1 MMQQHTWGGCLFPL
15 FAVNHMF
22 HLQCW
27 GVFICNVLFY
37 LLSFLFARHP
47 LMIEMNKSTTT
58 YKLRPMF
65 TVYLTAYD
73 DNLVCSMNWWTWTCE
88 GLELLVICSV
98 LPMKMFFAYSIIH
111 VCHQTVGHIHSQAIC
126 HDWDGCVPWFHAYH
140 DILSV
145 TTFYP

>member
-15 FAVNHMF
+15 FASYHVF

-27 GVFICNVLFY
+27 DVFICNVLFY

-47 LMIEMNKSTTT
+47 PMIEMNKSTTT

-73 DNLVCSMNWWTWTCE
+73 DNHVCSTNWWTWTCE
-88 GLELLVICSV
+88 GLAVGHLLC
-98 LPMKMFFAYSIIH
+98 FAYEDVFSCSIIH
-111 VCHQTVGHIHSQAIC
+111 VCHQTLGHIHSQAIC
-126 HDWDGCVPWFHAYH
+126 HDWDGCVPWFHACH
-140 DILSV
+140 DILFV
-145 TTFYP
+145 TAFYP